1 MKILQLCLKPPLP
14 AKDGG
19 CIAMNNIT
27 TGLLEAGHSVKILTI
42 FTQKHDFV
50 PEALSNDYLEKT
62 QIEGV
67 YVDTHI
73 NVVDAFANF
82 ITSDSYNISRF
93 FSADFDIK
101 LTRLL
106 RYNKYDVIHLESL
119 FMTPY
124 VGTIRRNCN
133 TPVVL
138 RSHNLE
144 FVIWERIARGSSNV
158 FKKMYLNYLARKM
171 KNYEISMLNYVDA
184 IASIS
189 DEDRQ
194 RFHDLGIKRR
204 IKTIPFGIDLRNYPV
219 LNDPGL
225 DEISLFHIGAMDW
238 GPNVE
243 GVQWFLNK
251 IWMRIHE
258 EFPNLKLYLAGR
270 NMPIDALPELP
281 NVIYVGEVDNAIDF
295 MRSKSVMIV
304 PLLSAGGI
312 RVKII
317 EGMAMQ
323 KAVISTT
330 LGAEGIEC
338 THGQNILL
346 ADSPDQWLEAI
357 TEVVM
362 KKNRANELGCAGR
375 EHVKNYFDIASIS
388 KSLIQFYKELRR
400 E

>member
-204 IKTIPFGIDLRNYPV
+204 IKTIPFGIDLRNYHV
-219 LNDPGL
+219 LNDPGS

-375 EHVKNYFDIASIS
+375 EHVRNYFDIASIS

>member
-171 KNYEISMLNYVDA
+171 KKYEISMLNYVDA

-219 LNDPGL
+219 LNDPGSE
-225 DEISLFHIGAMDW
+225 EISLFHIGAMDW

-270 NMPIDALPELP
+270 NMPIEALPELP

-357 TEVVM
+357 SEVVM

>member
-158 FKKMYLNYLARKM
+158 FKKLYLNYLARKM

-219 LNDPGL
+219 LNDPGS